1 MKKQYI
7 QPETRV
13 LQMVAPRIMT
23 ASGDSPYIV
32 IERKDKLDVDVFA
45 EDGDEVLSRRN
56 NNLWD
61 DFEEDEW

>member
-1 MKKQYI
+1 
-7 QPETRV
+7 
-13 LQMVAPRIMT
+13 MVAPRIMT